1 MDDEIEKKIRKSLK
15 LHARAL
21 DIPDGASEDFINSAI
36 KSAKASLEHKKTV
49 TPHDIKRTLIKEL
62 KKYHQ
67 DLAYVYEIH
76 DTII

>member
-1 MDDEIEKKIRKSLK
+1 MDEETKKKLKKSLK

-21 DIPDGASEDFINSAI
+21 EIPDGASEDFINHAI
-36 KSAKASLEHKKTV
+36 KSADASLKSKKTI
-49 TPHDIKRTLIKEL
+49 TPHDIKRTMVKEL
-62 KKYHQ
+62 KKYHR